1 MVNYTIYERN
11 DVLQLRINGGKHN
24 HNIRFSLGIKVS
36 NLKFNPDKA
45 RCQSTSEAAIKTNI
59 LIRDIEEC
67 IEKAALLPKE
77 ELTLET
83 LKDQVLSIVK
93 PLNQRIETRNGYLLD
108 CIREYINFSEAGGV
122 RSATK
127 RPLSQVTIYVYRHF
141 LDVYQRFL
149 TKHKDVNLH
158 DVSVHGVTELRER
171 RSRVEAINN
180 HLLDFRNWMIQD
192 GLHPNSQYTHMTK
205 VVAVMNWYASKEV
218 LVIQYEVPSRKQVSD
233 RVFLE
238 PNDVK
243 LILNNYHIR
252 ERLDDAHRY
261 LFDFILFGLTT
272 ALRRRDIM
280 GLKITDFKY
289 VDGKY
294 FLTNMNNKTLIK
306 TMAQVPKFIYDIA
319 ADNHSKTGSVIGA
332 NPYITTAVVSAQLHT
347 VLNQPEFEQLK
358 RLHTKQKLTP
368 DGKSQYPKTDKLYK
382 FVTPHVLRRSAITSM
397 LVAGVDEET
406 VKKMSGHA
414 RNSDSFNVYVGH
426 VQSHFDEQSNKYL
439 SFIGAS

>member
-11 DVLQLRINGGKHN
+11 DVLQMRINGGKHN
-24 HNIRFSLGIKVS
+24 HNIRFSIGIKVS
-36 NLKFNPDKA
+36 NLKFNPDKV

-67 IEKAALLPKE
+67 VERAALLHKDD
-77 ELTLET
+77 LTLET

-93 PLNQRIETRNGYLLD
+93 PLNQRIETRNGYLQD
-108 CIREYINFSEAGGV
+108 CIKEYITFSEAGGV

-127 RPLSQVTIYVYRHF
+127 RPLSEITISVYRHF

-149 TKHKDVNLH
+149 TKHKDINLH
-158 DVSVHGVTELRER
+158 DISVHGVTELRER
-171 RSRVEAINN
+171 RSRVEAINS

-205 VVAVMNWYASKEV
+205 VIAVMNWYAAKEV
-218 LVIQYEVPSRKQVSD
+218 LVIQYEAPSRKQVSD

-238 PNDVK
+238 PSDVK
-243 LILNNYHIR
+243 TILNNYHIR
-252 ERLDDAHRY
+252 NRLDDGHRY
-261 LFDFILFGLTT
+261 LFDFILLGLTT

-280 GLKITDFKY
+280 ELKITDFKY

-319 ADNHSKTGSVIGA
+319 VENHNRTGSVVGA
-332 NPYITTAVVSAQLHT
+332 NPFITTAVVSAQLHT
-347 VLNQPEFEQLK
+347 VLNQPEFQQLK
-358 RLHTKQKLTP
+358 RLHTKQKLSP

-439 SFIGAS
+439 SFIGA

>member
-11 DVLQLRINGGKHN
+11 DVLQMRVNGGKHN
-24 HNIRFSLGIKVS
+24 HNIRFSLGIKVH
-36 NLKFNPDKA
+36 NLKFNSDKA
-45 RCQSTSEAAIKTNI
+45 RCQSTSEVAIRVNA

-67 IEKAALLPKE
+67 IDKAALLNKDDI
-77 ELTLET
+77 TLEG

-93 PLNQRIETRNGYLLD
+93 PVNQSIETKSGYLLD
-108 CIREYINFSEAGGV
+108 CIKEYIDFSMMGGV
-122 RSATK
+122 RSASK
-127 RPLSQVTIYVYRHF
+127 KPLSETTISVYRHF
-141 LDVYQRFL
+141 LDVYKRFL
-149 TKHKDVNLH
+149 AKHKDINLH
-158 DVSVHGVTELRER
+158 DISVHGVTELRER
-171 RSRVEAINN
+171 RFRVEAINS

-192 GLHPNSQYTHMTK
+192 GLHPNSQYAHMTK
-205 VVAVMNWYASKEV
+205 LVSIINWFSAKEV
-218 LVIQYEVPSRKQVSD
+218 LVIQYEAPSKKQVSD

-238 PNDVK
+238 PSDVK
-243 LILNNYHIR
+243 TILNNYHIR
-252 ERLDDAHRY
+252 NRLNDGHRY

-272 ALRRRDIM
+272 ALRRRDIVD
-280 GLKITDFKY
+280 LKITDFKY

-294 FLTNMNNKTLIK
+294 FITNMNNKTLIK

-319 ADNHSKTGSVIGA
+319 VENHSKTGSVVGK
-332 NPYITTAVVSAQLHT
+332 NPYHNNVLVSAQLHT
-347 VLNQPEFEQLK
+347 VLNQPEFCQLQ
-358 RLHTKQKLTP
+358 RCHTKQILLP
-368 DGKSQYPKTDKLYK
+368 DGKSQRPKTDKLYK

-439 SFIGAS
+439 SFIDA

>member
-24 HNIRFSLGIKVS
+24 HNIRFSLGVKVP

-67 IEKAALLPKE
+67 IEKAALLPKDD
-77 ELTLET
+77 LTLET

-108 CIREYINFSEAGGV
+108 CIKEYVNFSEAGGV

-127 RPLSQVTIYVYRHF
+127 RPLSEVTISVYKYF
-141 LDVYQRFL
+141 LSLYQRFL
-149 TKHKDVNLH
+149 ANHKDINLH

-171 RSRVEAINN
+171 RSRVDSVNS
-180 HLLDFRNWMIQD
+180 HLLNFRNWMIQE
-192 GLHPNSQYTHMTK
+192 GMHPNSQYAHITK
-205 VVAVMNWYASKEV
+205 VVAVMNWYAAKEV
-218 LVIQYEVPSRKQVSD
+218 LVIQYEAPSRKQVSD

-238 PNDVK
+238 PSDVK
-243 LILNNYHIR
+243 TILNNYHIR
-252 ERLDDAHRY
+252 NRLEDSHRY
-261 LFDFILFGLTT
+261 LFDLILFGLTT
-272 ALRRRDIM
+272 ALRRRDLM
-280 GLKITDFKY
+280 QLKVTDFKY

-319 ADNHSKTGSVIGA
+319 VENHNKTGFVVGA
-332 NPYITTAVVSAQLHT
+332 NPFETNALVSAHLHT

-358 RLHTKQKLTP
+358 RLHTKQKLAP

-439 SFIGAS
+439 SFIGS